1 MVHRRMVGA
10 QVSDRGSWMKVGWL
24 MLAVLGWAAY
34 AGAQQLPEAPAAS
47 TAVTP
52 QTKGFWVRWGDFY
65 RDDWDG
71 AAAKA
76 AAAAPAAPR
85 RGLPSPLDS
94 PPFPSAD
101 WSYGGSPTIGEAD
114 GNVYPLQTAW
124 NGATGRTKVY
134 GWVSP
139 SGNLSTSR
147 KSNSPE
153 MDDSYSNR
161 VELDQFVVYVERL
174 PNSVQRDHI
183 DWGFHLTSLFGT
195 DYRETANKGY
205 FGGQL
210 INDNRQYGFDPTL
223 EYVDVYFPH
232 VAQGMNLRVGR
243 YISVP
248 GIEAQLTP
256 NNYMFS
262 HSLLYVVDPF
272 TDTGAI
278 ATVRLN
284 NQWTV
289 QGEISAS
296 HDVAPWT
303 PDAKPSFTGCVD
315 YTTKSVNNNVYLCAN
330 GINNGTYAYN
340 NLQMFDGTWYHKFGK
355 TWHMATESY
364 VMYQKDVPSVHG
376 VDGIAPITPEKGTN
390 GANCAP
396 GEVRCF
402 APEWA
407 AVNYINKELGA
418 HDYLSFRSDFL
429 NDKKGQRTGYAGRY
443 SEATLSWN
451 HWVGTTVQIRPE
463 IRFDHA
469 WDSTAYD
476 RGTRRN
482 QFTVASDVVYH
493 F

>member
-1 MVHRRMVGA
+1 
-10 QVSDRGSWMKVGWL
+10 MKVGWW
-24 MLAVLGWAAY
+24 VLVIVAAGWAVRAE
-34 AGAQQLPEAPAAS
+34 AQQLPEAPASAS
-47 TAVTP
+47 QAAVAVE
-52 QTKGFWVRWGDFY
+52 TKGFFERWGDFY

-71 AAAKA
+71 VAAKA
-76 AAAAPAAPR
+76 AAAAPAAAR
-85 RGLPSPLDS
+85 RGLTSPLDS

-101 WSYGGSPTIGEAD
+101 WSYGGSPTIGESD

-147 KSNSPE
+147 NRNAPE
-153 MDDSYSNR
+153 TNDIYSNR
-161 VELDQFVVYVERL
+161 VELQQVVVYAERL
-174 PNSVQRDHI
+174 PDSVQRERI
-183 DWGFHLTSLFGT
+183 DWGFHLTSFFGT
-195 DYRETANKGY
+195 DYRSTTNKGY
-205 FGGQL
+205 FSGQL
-210 INDNRQYGFDPTL
+210 LNDDRQYGFDPVL

-243 YISVP
+243 FISVP

-262 HSLLYVVDPF
+262 HSLLYSVDPF

-278 ATVRLN
+278 ATVQLS

-303 PDAKPSFTGCVD
+303 ADAKPSFTGCVD
-315 YTTKSVNNNVYLCAN
+315 YTTKSVNNNFYLCAN
-330 GINNGTYAYN
+330 GINDGKYAYN

-364 VMYQKDVPSVHG
+364 GMYQRDVPSVHG
-376 VDGIAPITPEKGTN
+376 VDGLPPITPEKGTN
-390 GANCAP
+390 GANCAL
-396 GEVRCF
+396 GEVRCL

-407 AVNYINKELGA
+407 AVSYLNKELGV
-418 HDYLSFRSDFL
+418 HDYLSFRADFL

-443 SEATLSWN
+443 SEATISWN

-469 WDSTAYD
+469 WDSSAYD
-476 RGTRRN
+476 QGTRRN

>member
-1 MVHRRMVGA
+1 MDWGWCMKLGWLVVGLMMVGL
-10 QVSDRGSWMKVGWL
+10 RGVQ
-24 MLAVLGWAAY
+24 
-34 AGAQQLPEAPAAS
+34 AQQLPEAPSPVAA
-47 TAVTP
+47 
-52 QTKGFWVRWGDFY
+52 QETKGFFARWGDFY

-71 AAAKA
+71 VAAKA
-76 AAAAPAAPR
+76 AAAATAAPR
-85 RGLPSPLDS
+85 RGLASPLDS

-101 WSYGGSPTIGEAD
+101 WSYGGSPTIGESD
-114 GNVYPLQTAW
+114 GNVYPLQTAI
-124 NGATGRTKVY
+124 NGAKGRTKVY

-147 KSNSPE
+147 NRNLPE
-153 MDDSYSNR
+153 TNDIFSNR
-161 VELDQFVVYVERL
+161 VELQQFVVYVERL
-174 PNSVQRDHI
+174 PDSVQRDHV
-183 DWGFHLTSLFGT
+183 DWGFHLTSFFGT
-195 DYRETANKGY
+195 DYRSTTDKGY
-205 FGGQL
+205 FSSQL
-210 INDNRQYGFDPTL
+210 LDHDRQYGFDPVL

-243 YISVP
+243 FISVP

-262 HSLLYVVDPF
+262 HSLLYSVDPF

-278 ATVRLN
+278 ATVQLN

-303 PDAKPSFTGCVD
+303 ADAKPAFTGCVD
-315 YTTKSVNNNVYLCAN
+315 YTTKSVNDNFYLCAN
-330 GINNGTYAYN
+330 GINDGKYAFN
-340 NLQMFDGTWYHKFGK
+340 NLQMYDGTWYHKFSK
-355 TWHMATESY
+355 TWHLATEVYS
-364 VMYQKDVPSVHG
+364 MSERDVPSVHG
-376 VDGIAPITPEKGTN
+376 VDGLAPIMPEKGTN
-390 GANCAP
+390 GANCAV

-402 APEWA
+402 AQEWA
-407 AVNYINKELGA
+407 AVNYVNKELGA
-418 HDYLSFRSDFL
+418 HDYLSLRTDFL

-463 IRFDHA
+463 VRFDHA
-469 WDSTAYD
+469 WDNTAYD
-476 RGTRRN
+476 QGTRRN
-482 QFTVASDVVYH
+482 QITVASDVVYH